1 MDVAEEVKQDRPWV
15 AERAVA
21 EETTRELVY
30 QEEWVEGKDW
40 AKMIAY

>member
-1 MDVAEEVKQDRPWV
+1 MDVVEEVKQDRPWV

-21 EETTRELVY
+21 EETTRGSVY

-40 AKMIAY
+40 EKMIAY